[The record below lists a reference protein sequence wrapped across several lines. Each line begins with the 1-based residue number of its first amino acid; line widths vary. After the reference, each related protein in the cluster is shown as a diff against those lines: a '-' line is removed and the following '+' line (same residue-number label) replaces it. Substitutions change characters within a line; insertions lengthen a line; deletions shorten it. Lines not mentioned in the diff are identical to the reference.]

1 MEDMKALPTCDLS
14 LKILCKLFNVLEVC
28 FGLCVQKREGVFREE
43 ASRVG
48 LGKRCGK
55 LCFIQRAIL
64 EKMFFFFPHWL
75 GIPFK
80 SKVIQH
86 AQADHPL
93 SLAQLLLG

>member
-1 MEDMKALPTCDLS
+1 MKALPTCDLS

-64 EKMFFFFPHWL
+64 EKMGFFPTL
-75 GIPFK
+75 VGYPLQVK
-80 SKVIQH
+80 SHTACTGGSSTKPCTTLTWMMV
-86 AQADHPL
+86 
-93 SLAQLLLG
+93 

>member
-1 MEDMKALPTCDLS
+1 MEDMKALPTRDLS

-55 LCFIQRAIL
+55 LCFIQRTIL
-64 EKMFFFFPHWL
+64 EKMFFSTLVGYPL
-75 GIPFK
+75 QV
-80 SKVIQH
+80 KVIQH

-93 SLAQLLLG
+93 SLAHLLLG